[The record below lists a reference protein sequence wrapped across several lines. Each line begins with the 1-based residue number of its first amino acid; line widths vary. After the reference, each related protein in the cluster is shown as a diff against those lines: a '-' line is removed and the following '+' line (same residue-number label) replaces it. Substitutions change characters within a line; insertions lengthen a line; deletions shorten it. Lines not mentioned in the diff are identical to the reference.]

1 MNRKRSNGIL
11 ILFNVG
17 AAIHALTIIAQG
29 ESPMKI
35 KKFRLSTIAVLTIL
49 IMIPVIIAEAKED
62 PLANWQPKFD
72 PSRAEYKYLLSCVGH
87 PAIEGV
93 AVGYRIRDKVWEKSN
108 GRLFVDFRPLS
119 LLGGEKDVI
128 RKLQMGAIQG
138 MMSSSVAA
146 ANVSNT
152 LGVVNLPYVVDTFEK
167 LEKFRNNP
175 ELWQQFRDAAVNQ
188 KIVVADITGYG
199 SYGWATESAVRT
211 IEDAK
216 PINFRIAEAPVNL
229 DFYKA
234 WGLKFTVMPWP
245 DVPQA
250 LQTGVITGLDHTP
263 IVCNI
268 SGKFNVVK
276 NYTQLDYAQGLYIH
290 LINTRWLDKL
300 PQDLRKIL
308 LDTIAEESAVA
319 RSLTQKQQVNQIEA
333 AKASGV
339 SFFKLSSA
347 DRAKL
352 IELAKPMY
360 DKWGEKIG
368 ADYLRQVRA
377 TLGQ

>member
-1 MNRKRSNGIL
+1 MKTKR
-11 ILFNVG
+11 
-17 AAIHALTIIAQG
+17 
-29 ESPMKI
+29 
-35 KKFRLSTIAVLTIL
+35 FRLSIIAVLTL
-49 IMIPVIIAEAKED
+49 LLVLPVMPVEAKDD
-62 PLANWQPKFD
+62 PLADWQPNFD
-72 PSRAEYKYLLSCVGH
+72 PSHAEYKYLLSCVGH

-93 AVGYRIRDKVWEKSN
+93 AVGFRIRDKVWEKSN
-108 GRLFVDFRPLS
+108 GRLYVDFRPLS

-152 LGVVNLPYVVDTFEK
+152 LGVVNLPYVIDTFEK

-199 SYGWATESAVRT
+199 SYGWATKSAVRT

-216 PINFRIAEAPVNL
+216 TINFRIAEAPVNL

-263 IVCNI
+263 IVSNI

-290 LINTRWLDKL
+290 LINTRWLDQL

-308 LDTIAEESAVA
+308 LDTITEESAVA
-319 RSLTQKQQVNQIEA
+319 RSLTQEQQTSQIEA
-333 AKASGV
+333 AKADGV
-339 SFFKLSSA
+339 SFFELSAA
-347 DRAKL
+347 DRARL
-352 IELAKPMY
+352 IESAKPMY

-377 TLGQ
+377 VLGQ